1 MQFYLSL
8 EHDTFKTNVID
19 FLPVLKKI
27 GPLPW
32 AFGACNCMIL
42 ISLSEAYA
50 KILSPFYIAYATNY
64 CLIAMLC

>member
-32 AFGACNCMIL
+32 AFGARPRML
-42 ISLSEAYA
+42 GTRHFFALFS
-50 KILSPFYIAYATNY
+50 IASQKV
-64 CLIAMLC
+64 MDRK